1 MIRSVM
7 VMIMSMIKKIQ
18 NLPSVSQSMRAGG
31 TALLAAAA
39 AAAGGKERRA
49 EQEAKVAAAAPSD
62 E

>member
-18 NLPSVSQSMRAGG
+18 NLPSMSQSMRAGG
-31 TALLAAAA
+31 TALLAA

>member
-39 AAAGGKERRA
+39 AAGGKERRA